1 MAEQQNDP
9 AMLMVDSLET
19 AALTKA
25 QLAELLFEQIGL
37 NKREAKE
44 MVDAFFEQ
52 ISQALVGGD
61 EVSSRALATFSC
73 ASRRRVPGATRAPAS
88 SSPSTRAAW
97 SPFTPAKSSRI
108 RCKGHPSNFPRQ
120 AVADSPPAMVSRR
133 DLR

>member
-61 EVSSRALATFSC
+61 EVKLSGFGNFQIRTKAPRPGRNPRTGEAIPIK
-73 ASRRRVPGATRAPAS
+73 ARRVVTFHAS
-88 SSPSTRAAW
+88 SKLKEQIQTAA
-97 SPFTPAKSSRI
+97 A
-108 RCKGHPSNFPRQ
+108 
-120 AVADSPPAMVSRR
+120 A
-133 DLR
+133 

>member
-61 EVSSRALATFSC
+61 EVKLSGFGNFQLRIKAPRPGRNPRTGELIPIDA
-73 ASRRRVPGATRAPAS
+73 RRVVTFHASQKLKSLVERANG
-88 SSPSTRAAW
+88 
-97 SPFTPAKSSRI
+97 I
-108 RCKGHPSNFPRQ
+108 
-120 AVADSPPAMVSRR
+120 ADAR
-133 DLR
+133 